1 MMKFHAAKL
10 CILAGS
16 AITLAA
22 TNAAAIQCQE
32 NYQIV
37 QGQPISTPYCR
48 DGYLAKVARQ
58 YGFKTSPAEIRNNPA
73 RKAEICRFINS
84 DIRVQVACSE
94 VVPMPHDA
102 R

>member
-1 MMKFHAAKL
+1 MMKFHAAKVCL
-10 CILAGS
+10 LAGC
-16 AITLAA
+16 AVMLAA
-22 TNAAAIQCQE
+22 TNAAAIQCDE

-73 RKAEICRFINS
+73 RKAEICRFIGS
-84 DIRVQVACSE
+84 DIRVQVACSD
-94 VVPMPHDA
+94 VGSTRRDS